1 MTFRLVQISD
11 THLSARVPGFSRNF
25 EVLAE
30 HLRAERPDLVINTG
44 DLSLDGADQDADLA
58 LARAAHDGLGLDWL
72 AVPGNHD
79 LGDDPLPGCRQPAN
93 AERLA
98 RWRRQIGEDHFVR
111 DVPGWRL
118 IGLDSQI
125 TATELPEAEAQM
137 EMLVHA
143 LEGAAGRAVALFLHK
158 PLCQER
164 MEEEGTTYWCIQ
176 PGPRRRLL
184 DLLMPQR
191 PAFVASGH
199 VHQWR
204 DRGVSEGLRQI
215 WGPSAAF
222 IVGDAYQ
229 AVIGEKQLG
238 VVEHLLHADGRFE
251 SRLVRLPSLHRH
263 DIGEMPEI
271 YGPQKP
277 LAA

>member
-1 MTFRLVQISD
+1 MTFRLAQISD
-11 THLSARVPGFSRNF
+11 THLSDRVPGFRANF
-25 EVLAE
+25 DVLAE
-30 HLRAERPDLVINTG
+30 HLRDHRPDLVVNTG
-44 DLSLDGADQDADLA
+44 DISLNGADDAADLA

-79 LGDDPLPGCRQPAN
+79 IGDDPLPGCRQPAN

-98 RWRRQIGEDHFVR
+98 RWHAHLGADLFLR

-125 TATELPEAEAQM
+125 TATDLPEAEAQM
-137 EMLVHA
+137 EALARA
-143 LEGAAGRAVALFLHK
+143 LEGAAGRSVAVFMHK

-164 MEEEGTTYWCIQ
+164 MDETDSTYWCIQ
-176 PGPRRRLL
+176 PGPRRRLV
-184 DLLMPQR
+184 DLLLPQR
-191 PAFVASGH
+191 PAFLATGH

-204 DRGVSEGLRQI
+204 DRGVCEGLRQI

-229 AVIGEKQLG
+229 ETVGEKSVG
-238 VVEHLLHADGRFE
+238 FVEHLLHADGGFQ
-251 SRLVRLPSLHRH
+251 SRMVPLPGLVRH

-271 YGPQKP
+271 YGPQKL

>member
-1 MTFRLVQISD
+1 MAFRLAQISD
-11 THLSARVPGFSRNF
+11 THLSARVPAFSANF
-25 EVLAE
+25 DHLAE
-30 HLRAERPDLVINTG
+30 HLRGLRPDLVINTG
-44 DLSLDGADQDADLA
+44 DLSLDGADQDEDLA
-58 LARAAHDGLGLDWL
+58 LARSAHDGLGLDWL

-79 LGDDPLPGCRQPAN
+79 VGDDPLPGCRQPAN

-98 RWRRQIGEDHFVR
+98 RWRRHIGQNMFVQ

-125 TATELPEAEAQM
+125 TATTLPDAEAQM
-137 EMLVHA
+137 EALVRA
-143 LEGAAGRAVALFLHK
+143 LEGAAGRALAIFLHK

-164 MEEEGTTYWCIQ
+164 MDEMESTYWCVQ
-176 PGPRRRLL
+176 STPRHRIL

-215 WGPSAAF
+215 WAPSAAF

-229 AVIGEKQLG
+229 EAVGEKQLG
-238 VVEHLLHADGRFE
+238 YVEHALHADGSFE
-251 SRLVRLPSLHRH
+251 SRLVTLPGLVLH
-263 DIGEMPEI
+263 DIGEMPEV
-271 YGPQKP
+271 YGPQRR